1 MSTVSLRSEI
11 AYKRPESVLV
21 VVYTISG
28 QTLLL
33 ERNRPVFWQS
43 ITGSLKWPDESAPDA
58 AYRELEEETGIK
70 ALSGWQNW
78 QHTYTFPILPEY
90 RYRYTPGTSDNQEH
104 LFSLELAET
113 CQPVLSD
120 AEHSSGLWLPIEDA
134 IAKVW
139 SWSNRDALE
148 RVAAALNSD

>member
-1 MSTVSLRSEI
+1 MSVVSLRSEI

-21 VVYTISG
+21 VVYTVSG

-33 ERNRPVFWQS
+33 KRTRPVFWQS
-43 ITGSLKWPDESAPDA
+43 ITGSLKWPDEPAPDA
-58 AYRELEEETGIK
+58 AYRELEEETGIH
-70 ALSGWQNW
+70 ALSGWRNW

-90 RYRYTPGTSDNQEH
+90 RYRYAPGESDNQEH
-104 LFSLELAET
+104 LFSLELPET

-120 AEHSSGLWLPIEDA
+120 VEHSAGLWLPIEDA

-139 SWSNRDALE
+139 SWTNRDALE
-148 RVAAALNSD
+148 RVATALSNG